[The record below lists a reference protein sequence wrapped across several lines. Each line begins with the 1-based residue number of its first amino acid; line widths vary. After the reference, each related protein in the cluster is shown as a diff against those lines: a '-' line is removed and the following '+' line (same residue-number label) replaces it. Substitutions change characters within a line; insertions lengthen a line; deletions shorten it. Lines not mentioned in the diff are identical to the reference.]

1 MKNLTPELIAKA
13 KAAESA
19 EELLEIAKANGVELT
34 AEEVKTYFE
43 QIHANST
50 ISDDDLTAVTGGGDC
65 FTDHED
71 SANLTYGVKDRVRIL
86 NGNRCPKCHSDCGVV
101 VANASGSSRSS
112 VPYSVMCTDCS
123 VIIMQITANEQ
134 IEVL

>member
-1 MKNLTPELIAKA
+1 MKNLTPEMIDKA
-13 KAAESA
+13 KAAKSA

-65 FTDHED
+65 FTDNED
-71 SANLTYGVKDRVRIL
+71 SANLTYGAKDRVRIL

-112 VPYSVMCTDCS
+112 APYSVMCTGCS